1 MKRVLGL
8 FGCAALSLSLLG
20 CANDCTLDDDM
31 RLFAGDAALDCGTA
45 DETTPREDVDACATA
60 AFDDGQAFIARYQ
73 QQGKDSR
80 LVTAVAM
87 NTAGKVKVFRW
98 DSAPCGGGSCSPVTD
113 VQACEGPSLEMS
125 TSSDENALPIACSS
139 LGLAQRVCG

>member
-1 MKRVLGL
+1 MKHVLGL
-8 FGCAALSLSLLG
+8 LGVAALSLSLLG
-20 CANDCTLDDDM
+20 CSNDCALDDDM

-45 DETTPREDVDACATA
+45 DESHPRADVDACAA
-60 AFDDGQAFIARYQ
+60 GAFEDGEAFIARYR
-73 QQGKDSR
+73 QQGEDSR

-87 NTAGKVKVFRW
+87 NTDGKVKVFRW
-98 DSAPCGGGSCSPVTD
+98 DSSPCGGGSCSPVTD

-125 TSSDENALPIACSS
+125 TSADENALPIACSS

>member
-1 MKRVLGL
+1 MMRVVGILS
-8 FGCAALSLSLLG
+8 FAALPWGLLG
-20 CANDCTLDDDM
+20 CSNDCALDDDM
-31 RLFAGDAALDCGTA
+31 RLFAGESALDCGTA
-45 DETTPREDVDACATA
+45 DKTHPRGDVDACVTG
-60 AFDDGQAFIARYQ
+60 AFEDGEAFIARYQ
-73 QQGKDSR
+73 QQGEDSR

-113 VQACEGPSLEMS
+113 VQTCEGPSLEMS
-125 TSSDENALPIACSS
+125 TSADENALPVACTS

>member
-8 FGCAALSLSLLG
+8 VGFVALATLG
-20 CANDCTLDDDM
+20 CSNDCALDDDM

-45 DETTPREDVDACATA
+45 DETHPREDVDACASG
-60 AFDDGQAFIARYQ
+60 AFEDGRAFIARYQ
-73 QQGKDSR
+73 QQGEDSR

-87 NTAGKVKVFRW
+87 NTAGIVKVFRW
-98 DSAPCGGGSCSPVTD
+98 DSSPCGGGSCSPVTD

-125 TSSDENALPIACSS
+125 TSADENALPIACSS

>member
-1 MKRVLGL
+1 MKRAIGL
-8 FGCAALSLSLLG
+8 VGCLALALLG
-20 CANDCTLDDDM
+20 CSNDCALDDDM

-45 DETTPREDVDACATA
+45 DESHPREDVDACAGG
-60 AFDDGQAFIARYQ
+60 AFEDGQAFIARYQ

-98 DSAPCGGGSCSPVTD
+98 DSSPCGGGSCSPVTD

-125 TSSDENALPIACSS
+125 TSADENALPIACSS

>member
-8 FGCAALSLSLLG
+8 VGFVALATLG
-20 CANDCTLDDDM
+20 CSNDCALDDDM

-45 DETTPREDVDACATA
+45 DESHPREDVDACAGG
-60 AFDDGQAFIARYQ
+60 AFEDGQAFIARYQ

-98 DSAPCGGGSCSPVTD
+98 DSSPCGGGSCSPVTD

-125 TSSDENALPIACSS
+125 TSADENALPIACSS

>member
-8 FGCAALSLSLLG
+8 VGLAGLVLLG
-20 CANDCTLDDDM
+20 CSNDCELDDDM

-45 DETTPREDVDACATA
+45 DESHPRSDVDECVTG
-60 AFDDGQAFIARYQ
+60 AFEDGDAFIARYR
-73 QQGKDSR
+73 QQGEDSR

-87 NTAGKVKVFRW
+87 NSAGKVKVFRW
-98 DSAPCGGGSCSPVTD
+98 DSSPCGGGSCSPVTD
-113 VQACEGPSLEMS
+113 VQACEDPSLEMS
-125 TSSDENALPIACSS
+125 TSADENALPIACTS

>member
-1 MKRVLGL
+1 MKRMVGLLG
-8 FGCAALSLSLLG
+8 FVALSLGPLG
-20 CANDCTLDDDM
+20 CSNDCTLDDDM

-45 DETTPREDVDACATA
+45 DESRPREDVDACASG
-60 AFDDGQAFIARYQ
+60 AFKDGQAFIARYQ

-87 NTAGKVKVFRW
+87 NTTGQVKVFRW
-98 DSAPCGGGSCSPVTD
+98 DSSPCGGGSCSPVTD
-113 VQACEGPSLEMS
+113 VQACEGPSLELS
-125 TSSDENALPIACSS
+125 TSADENALPIACSS